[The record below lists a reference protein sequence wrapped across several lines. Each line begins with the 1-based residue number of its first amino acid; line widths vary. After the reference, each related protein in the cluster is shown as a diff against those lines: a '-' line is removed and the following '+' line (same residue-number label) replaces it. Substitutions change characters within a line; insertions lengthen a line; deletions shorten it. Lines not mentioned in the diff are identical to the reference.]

1 MSTMKNLEK
10 EFLQAIE
17 STDIL
22 TPQDV
27 TLVDKEGL
35 PNKLVQYCVEIKDKQ
50 FHIIVERNR
59 SEILALGKDGVS
71 QNNLKDGEQL
81 YQELRQKARV
91 WYREEDLSKY
101 VVMFNNT
108 RCKVHLDIY
117 SWIPPFVLKSIEDIN
132 TRFIGLDFLT
142 VYSLINVE

>member
-10 EFLQAIE
+10 EFLQVIE

-22 TPQDV
+22 TPQNV
-27 TLVDKEGL
+27 TLVDNEGL

>member
-22 TPQDV
+22 TPQNV
-27 TLVDKEGL
+27 TLVDNEGL

>member
-22 TPQDV
+22 TPQNV
-27 TLVDKEGL
+27 TLVDNEGL

-71 QNNLKDGEQL
+71 QNNLKDGEQI

-101 VVMFNNT
+101 VVMFKNT

>member
-17 STDIL
+17 STDML
-22 TPQDV
+22 TPQNV
-27 TLVDKEGL
+27 TLVDNEGL

-142 VYSLINVE
+142 VYSLISND

>member
-1 MSTMKNLEK
+1 MKNLEK

>member
-22 TPQDV
+22 TPQNV
-27 TLVDKEGL
+27 TLVYKEGL

-59 SEILALGKDGVS
+59 SEILALGIDGVS